1 MDMKKVLA
9 VIASWDD
16 ADQVLAR
23 ARYLAQRL
31 HTRCEV
37 LRPVHAQVREL
48 ENYLDATAF
57 GGIQEQ
63 ILRAERE
70 RLDALRGDDAG
81 EVVWCQ
87 RVYRAVVERAELI
100 GAELILMSASRR
112 GVLANLIH
120 RADDWHLLREAPCP
134 VLLLPGVP
142 KPILSVI
149 AAVDALSEGTE
160 QELISE
166 RVLDAAAAFARAHA
180 VPLTVVTVVP
190 DPALLY
196 ASPVA
201 VPGSERIVT
210 ELTERARTAQRTLLE
225 RIGLHAD
232 AGRVETGRVED
243 VVTELA
249 ADGLLVIGSVA
260 NKGLKGMVLGNTAER
275 ILHRMTTEMLVV
287 N

>member
-1 MDMKKVLA
+1 MEKVLA

-23 ARYLAQRL
+23 ARHLAERL
-31 HTRCEV
+31 HTHCEF

-48 ENYLDATAF
+48 QHYMDAAAF
-57 GGIQEQ
+57 GEIQEQ
-63 ILRAERE
+63 ILEIERA
-70 RLDALRGDDAG
+70 RLDALRGDDPG

-87 RVYRAVVERAELI
+87 RVYRAVVEHAELV
-100 GAELILMSASRR
+100 GADLILMSASRQ
-112 GVLANLIH
+112 GALANLIH

-134 VLLLPGVP
+134 VLLLPRVP
-142 KPILSVI
+142 KPIQRVI

-160 QELISE
+160 QELLSE
-166 RVLDAAAAFARAHA
+166 RVLDAAAAFAHAHA
-180 VPLTVVTVVP
+180 VPLTVITVVP
-190 DPALLY
+190 DPALIY

-201 VPGSERIVT
+201 VPMGEQILD
-210 ELTERARTAQRTLLE
+210 ELTERARFAQQALLA

-232 AGRVETGRVED
+232 AVCVESGRVED

-249 ADGLLVIGSVA
+249 ADGLLVIGSAA
-260 NKGLKGMVLGNTAER
+260 NKGLKGMVMGNTAER

>member
-1 MDMKKVLA
+1 MEKVLA

-23 ARYLAQRL
+23 ARHLAERL
-31 HTRCEV
+31 HTHCEF

-48 ENYLDATAF
+48 QHYMDAAAF
-57 GGIQEQ
+57 GEIQEQ
-63 ILRAERE
+63 ILEIERA
-70 RLDALRGDDAG
+70 RLDALRGDDPG

-87 RVYRAVVERAELI
+87 RVYRAVVEHAELI
-100 GAELILMSASRR
+100 GADLILMSASRQ
-112 GVLANLIH
+112 GALANLIH

-134 VLLLPGVP
+134 VLLLPRVP
-142 KPILSVI
+142 KPIQRVI

-160 QELISE
+160 QELLSE
-166 RVLDAAAAFARAHA
+166 RVLDAAAAFAHAHA
-180 VPLTVVTVVP
+180 VPLTVITVVP
-190 DPALLY
+190 DPALIY

-201 VPGSERIVT
+201 VPMGEQILD
-210 ELTERARTAQRTLLE
+210 ELTERARFAQQALLA

-232 AGRVETGRVED
+232 AVRVESGRVED

-249 ADGLLVIGSVA
+249 ADGLLVIGSAA
-260 NKGLKGMVLGNTAER
+260 NKGLKGMVMGNTAER

>member
-1 MDMKKVLA
+1 MDMEKVLA

-23 ARYLAQRL
+23 ARHLAERL
-31 HTRCEV
+31 HTHCEF

-48 ENYLDATAF
+48 QHYMDAAAF
-57 GGIQEQ
+57 GEIQEQ
-63 ILRAERE
+63 ILEIERA
-70 RLDALRGDDAG
+70 RLDALRGDDPG

-87 RVYRAVVERAELI
+87 RVYRAVVEHAELV
-100 GAELILMSASRR
+100 GADLILMSASRQ
-112 GVLANLIH
+112 GALANLIH

-134 VLLLPGVP
+134 VLLLPRVP
-142 KPILSVI
+142 KPIQRVI

-160 QELISE
+160 QELLSE
-166 RVLDAAAAFARAHA
+166 RVLDAAAAFAHAHA
-180 VPLTVVTVVP
+180 VPLTVITVVP
-190 DPALLY
+190 DPALIY

-201 VPGSERIVT
+201 VPMGEQILD
-210 ELTERARTAQRTLLE
+210 ELTERARFAQQALLA

-232 AGRVETGRVED
+232 AVRVESGRVED

-249 ADGLLVIGSVA
+249 ADGLLVIGSAA
-260 NKGLKGMVLGNTAER
+260 NKGLKGMVMGNTAER

>member
-1 MDMKKVLA
+1 MEKVLA

-23 ARYLAQRL
+23 ARHLAERL
-31 HTRCEV
+31 HTHCEF

-48 ENYLDATAF
+48 QHYMDAAAF
-57 GGIQEQ
+57 GEIQEQ
-63 ILRAERE
+63 ILEIERA
-70 RLDALRGDDAG
+70 RLDALRGDDPG

-87 RVYRAVVERAELI
+87 RVYRAVVEHAELV
-100 GAELILMSASRR
+100 GADLILMSASRQ
-112 GVLANLIH
+112 GALANLIH

-134 VLLLPGVP
+134 VLLLPRVP
-142 KPILSVI
+142 KPIQRVI

-160 QELISE
+160 QELLSE
-166 RVLDAAAAFARAHA
+166 RVLDAAAAFAHAHA
-180 VPLTVVTVVP
+180 VPLTVITVVP
-190 DPALLY
+190 DPALIY

-201 VPGSERIVT
+201 VPMGEQILD
-210 ELTERARTAQRTLLE
+210 ELTERARFAQQALLA

-232 AGRVETGRVED
+232 AVCVESGRVED

-249 ADGLLVIGSVA
+249 ADGLLVIGSAA

>member
-1 MDMKKVLA
+1 MEKVLA

-23 ARYLAQRL
+23 ARHLAERL
-31 HTRCEV
+31 HTHCEF

-48 ENYLDATAF
+48 QHYMDAAAF
-57 GGIQEQ
+57 GEIQEQ
-63 ILRAERE
+63 ILAAERE

-81 EVVWCQ
+81 AVVWCQ
-87 RVYRAVVERAELI
+87 RVYRAVVEHAELI
-100 GAELILMSASRR
+100 GADLILMSASRQ
-112 GVLANLIH
+112 GALANLIH

-134 VLLLPGVP
+134 VLLLPRVP
-142 KPILSVI
+142 KPIQRVI

-160 QELISE
+160 QELLSE
-166 RVLDAAAAFARAHA
+166 RVLDAAAAFAHAHA
-180 VPLTVVTVVP
+180 VPLTVITVVP
-190 DPALLY
+190 DPALIY

-201 VPGSERIVT
+201 VPMGEQILD
-210 ELTERARTAQRTLLE
+210 ELTERARFAQQALLA

-232 AGRVETGRVED
+232 AVCVESGRVED

-249 ADGLLVIGSVA
+249 ADGLLVIGSAA
-260 NKGLKGMVLGNTAER
+260 NKGLKGMVMGNTAER

>member
-1 MDMKKVLA
+1 MAMEKVLA

-31 HTRCEV
+31 HTHCEL

-48 ENYLDATAF
+48 QNYMDPAEF
-57 GGIQEQ
+57 GKLQEQ
-63 ILRAERE
+63 ILAAERV
-70 RLDALRGDDAG
+70 RLDALRGDDPG

-87 RVYRAVVERAELI
+87 RVYRAVVERAVMI
-100 GAELILMSASRR
+100 GADLILMSTSRQ
-112 GVLANLIH
+112 GVLANLVH

-134 VLLLPGVP
+134 VLLLPRAP
-142 KPILSVI
+142 KPILRVI
-149 AAVDALSEGTE
+149 AAVDALSEETE
-160 QELISE
+160 QELLSE
-166 RVLDAAAAFARAHA
+166 RVLDAATAFAHAQA
-180 VPLTVVTVVP
+180 VPLTVVTVIP
-190 DPALLY
+190 DPALMY

-201 VPGSERIVT
+201 VPMGEEILA
-210 ELTERARTAQRTLLE
+210 ELTERARSAQHALLE

-232 AGRVETGRVED
+232 VGRIETGRVED

-249 ADGLLVIGSVA
+249 ADGLLVIGSAA

>member
-1 MDMKKVLA
+1 MEKVLA
-9 VIASWDD
+9 VITNWDD

-23 ARYLAQRL
+23 ARHLAERL
-31 HTRCEV
+31 HARCEL

-48 ENYLDATAF
+48 QHYMDVAAF
-57 GGIQEQ
+57 GEIQTQ
-63 ILRAERE
+63 ILEIERA
-70 RLDALRGDDAG
+70 RLDALRGEDPG

-87 RVYRAVVERAELI
+87 RVYRAVVEHAELV
-100 GAELILMSASRR
+100 GADLILMATSRQ
-112 GVLANLIH
+112 GALANLIH

-134 VLLLPGVP
+134 VLLLPRVS

-160 QELISE
+160 QELLSE
-166 RVLDAAAAFARAHA
+166 RVLDAAAAFAHAHA
-180 VPLTVVTVVP
+180 VPLTVITVVP
-190 DPALLY
+190 DPALIY

-201 VPGSERIVT
+201 VPMGEQIIT
-210 ELTERARTAQRTLLE
+210 ELTERARAAQQALLA

-232 AGRVETGRVED
+232 VGRIETGRVED
-243 VVTELA
+243 VVTALA